1 MKRLKE
7 LRQAKRLTLK
17 QLSDE
22 LAKRNVKISADSL
35 GKYERG
41 ARKPKYDKVLAL
53 AKYFNV
59 SDSYLQGT
67 TDDKDTY
74 VINRIEEVDRLDH
87 VSKVGKNIKIND
99 MDVQVVDDATIKN
112 YFLKNVAPK
121 IVSNYHLRNFIVYYL
136 NTQENYPPLMI
147 LFNNFLDNL
156 TFSESGLSDIET
168 LKKSFNRYI
177 DEYVKN
183 QKLSNNKNKKDEK

>member
-1 MKRLKE
+1 MKRLKK
-7 LRQAKRLTLK
+7 LRQEKRLTLK
-17 QLSDE
+17 QLSEE

-74 VINRIEEVDRLDH
+74 VINKIEEVDRLDH
-87 VSKVGKNIKIND
+87 ISKVAKDIKIND
-99 MDVQVVDDATIKN
+99 MDISVTDETTIKN
-112 YFLKNVAPK
+112 HFLKNLAPK
-121 IVSNYHLRNFIVYYL
+121 IITNYHLRNFITYYF
-136 NTQENYPPLMI
+136 NMQAKYPSLMI
-147 LFNNFLDNL
+147 LLNNFLDNL
-156 TFSESGLSDIET
+156 VFSDLGISDMET
-168 LKKSFNRYI
+168 LKESFNRYI
-177 DEYVKN
+177 DEFDKN
-183 QKLSNNKNKKDEK
+183 QKLSKNKSKKDEK